1 MVVHVSYSDSGTC
14 WFSMEAAVAAHA
26 PEYLANLAFAHAAR
40 MRPIDRLLVEFVPFN
55 AETLFPRA
63 VKGAPSPLAVHMFLV
78 DCDDMELYKSTV
90 KKKMTD
96 WFSVV
101 GTKRAQETMVVYL
114 TPPETLRKNTRP
126 FGFGSVFDKMKS
138 DFSSHKSH
146 FIQLKT
152 TQVGDHA
159 VWSEFFAKL
168 RELIMSSFDQK
179 LIQYEE
185 DIRRLDSQR
194 LLPGWNYCQF
204 FILKDGAACTSEYLN
219 ITEDALLQYD
229 ELEAAFFQN
238 LQEQGAPWFQSF
250 GGTDTNDDSA
260 DILDISRKPYYDM
273 ILQNT
278 VTIFDFRV
286 YLFARQIS
294 LLFAGATQSNA
305 IAEAADR
312 GKKFIDSFAR
322 TLREY
327 EAGLNPLFRES
338 WIYSAC
344 LCIVRH
350 CDEQLAKIP
359 NPSIPSQY
367 ETIKAELIY
376 QSRIQLDMLGTAL
389 GFLPFSVHS
398 IQQGFAKP
406 LEATREAVAS
416 VSNVELR
423 RSLTN
428 DEEFDKLYMSLSEKS
443 VKCFE
448 HTNRRRSEFLVKSD
462 MAILKFHR
470 KQFEQAA
477 VALENV
483 LASHTEAWRE
493 IKHELL
499 EKTVMCYKETKNDPS
514 MFDCCW
520 RLLDNASG
528 SETITNISEII
539 DLMHS
544 KLGTFKSSTSRAFN
558 ESAIFKTC
566 ISRFINR
573 VANTDSHILEVK
585 IENPLQKSIVVDTIT
600 AFLEGA
606 GNHSAVCQS
615 TSVKLDPGC
624 NIKISTGGTYY
635 VLRLSLQIANVEFI
649 YNKPKSLQKNVT
661 FSVEEQIPVF
671 QLTATLLPA
680 EENSA
685 RKFNRVL
692 QVVLHDAFKP
702 VHSIMVRATPFA
714 FASIPL
720 LSQSGVAVTIRKP
733 TGQIVWEKEVEV
745 LDMQV
750 RIPSMDV
757 SDAVTFS
764 LPMLVFGDDIVDVDI
779 AFDVQYSSLDN
790 RSHVIRKI
798 RKVRVHPMV
807 TIDHS
812 FIPHDSKTILRLFV
826 KGQSVVPLRL
836 GEAQLEGFSG
846 LKITSTSST
855 KDMLLFKDQ
864 TVSLVYLLEPA
875 EKGAIDMNF
884 CRSCILAESVT
895 KSGEIRLKYH
905 RSVDEIAHSLSQTLT
920 KFLAVR
926 SREQYLS
933 FLSSKIQELLFIDPN
948 KYCLEGRAPLPLLDP
963 FVIRQAM
970 ASEEADVI
978 EEVTSLF
985 ADFMAEVGSVNMTSA
1000 KEVGYVGYEN
1010 IHEVCHAFDK
1020 TEFDVV
1026 LSAEIL
1032 PSIQESIHTGDLL
1045 PCKLVINSSV
1055 WNLLDEGID
1064 VNYEIVINERN
1075 WLLAGQNKRKFRLQ
1089 VLFNTF

>member
-416 VSNVELR
+416 VSNDELR

-428 DEEFDKLYMSLSEKS
+428 DEDFDKLYMSLSEKS

-528 SETITNISEII
+528 SETITNISEFI

-615 TSVKLDPGC
+615 TIVKLDPGC
-624 NIKISTGGTYY
+624 NIVRLACEKISTGGTYY

-764 LPMLVFGDDIVDVDI
+764 LPMLVFGEDIVDVDI

-812 FIPHDSKTILRLFV
+812 FIPHDSK
-826 KGQSVVPLRL
+826 
-836 GEAQLEGFSG
+836 
-846 LKITSTSST
+846 
-855 KDMLLFKDQ
+855 
-864 TVSLVYLLEPA
+864 
-875 EKGAIDMNF
+875 
-884 CRSCILAESVT
+884 
-895 KSGEIRLKYH
+895 
-905 RSVDEIAHSLSQTLT
+905 
-920 KFLAVR
+920 

-1000 KEVGYVGYEN
+1000 KEEGYVGYET

-1020 TEFDVV
+1020 TEFEVV

>member
-1 MVVHVSYSDSGTC
+1 
-14 WFSMEAAVAAHA
+14 MEAAVAAHA

-126 FGFGSVFDKMKS
+126 FGFGS
-138 DFSSHKSH
+138 
-146 FIQLKT
+146 
-152 TQVGDHA
+152 
-159 VWSEFFAKL
+159 
-168 RELIMSSFDQK
+168 
-179 LIQYEE
+179 
-185 DIRRLDSQR
+185 
-194 LLPGWNYCQF
+194 
-204 FILKDGAACTSEYLN
+204 DGAACTSEYLN

-416 VSNVELR
+416 VSNDELR

-528 SETITNISEII
+528 SETITNISEFI

-624 NIKISTGGTYY
+624 NIVRLACEKISTGGTYY

-864 TVSLVYLLEPA
+864 TVSVVYLLEPA
-875 EKGAIDMNF
+875 EK
-884 CRSCILAESVT
+884 ESVT

-905 RSVDEIAHSLSQTLT
+905 RSVD
-920 KFLAVR
+920 VR